1 MPVLRE
7 RREGVCGMKIL
18 VGKLVVFCVKVSLVL
33 PVFGE
38 KFSEPKEFTHF
49 ESNLGEQRLVDVVRP
64 WVGVTPMELA
74 PNAVVLGSLK
84 NRSYVPAQ
92 SLQEDVGLLIPVEK
106 EEEVNEEMEAPVE
119 LPENVNYPLEIRG
132 NPIPVERTA
141 RGWVGPLPH
150 ELAPRA
156 VPLGS
161 LANRRKITRS
171 HYAKP
176 RPAPRES
183 KPIPSEIQPAALK
196 SQAESVEPSREV
208 SPPSPQTQE
217 EQPALNMSI
226 FASTRGYYTHN
237 VLRLNGE
244 NDGAMVWENMAGASL
259 SARPFALGK
268 YVTLVPSLDLMM
280 QTAAYEE
287 KEVGGANLAEI
298 LGYRFGMVKTGLS
311 FSFPRDISL
320 SLGYEYTMLNSL
332 DTGEKMSDGF
342 APSLRLSKM
351 FALSDTTLLMMDGS
365 ARYSMTDRVLPYPIP
380 GQFADDGDNYQLG
393 LSLSLIQILGAN
405 GQFMLMPS
413 LSITRSEYVKNTND
427 GRVDWST
434 VVGLNGSWHAT
445 DWLSLDLGLTW
456 SIMQMND
463 IGKALQGDS
472 AKYQALDI
480 GGSIMASHKF

>member
-1 MPVLRE
+1 
-7 RREGVCGMKIL
+7 
-18 VGKLVVFCVKVSLVL
+18 
-33 PVFGE
+33 
-38 KFSEPKEFTHF
+38 
-49 ESNLGEQRLVDVVRP
+49 
-64 WVGVTPMELA
+64 
-74 PNAVVLGSLK
+74 
-84 NRSYVPAQ
+84 VPAE
-92 SLQEDVGLLIPVEK
+92 SLQGEVGPLVPVGK
-106 EEEVNEEMEAPVE
+106 EEEVEEEEAQVD
-119 LPENVNYPLEIRG
+119 LPENVNYPLNISGE
-132 NPIPVERTA
+132 PVPVNKTSE
-141 RGWVGPLPH
+141 GWVGPLPH
-150 ELAPRA
+150 ELAPHAIR
-156 VPLGS
+156 LGS
-161 LANRRKITRS
+161 LANRRQ
-171 HYAKP
+171 
-176 RPAPRES
+176 
-183 KPIPSEIQPAALK
+183 IPVRTAVPKQKVTKEKASP
-196 SQAESVEPSREV
+196 PV
-208 SPPSPQTQE
+208 SPPANPAPPKTVEDANVE
-217 EQPALNMSI
+217 EEEVAPLNMSI

-244 NDGAMVWENMAGASL
+244 DDGARVWENMAGASL
-259 SARPFALGK
+259 STRPFALGQ

-332 DTGEKMSDGF
+332 DTGDKMSDGF

-434 VVGLNGSWHAT
+434 VVGLNGSWQAT

>member
-1 MPVLRE
+1 MR
-7 RREGVCGMKIL
+7 IL
-18 VGKLVVFCVKVSLVL
+18 VGKFFVFCVQVSLFL

-38 KFSEPKEFTHF
+38 KFSEPKEFTNF

-84 NRSYVPAQ
+84 NRSYVPAK
-92 SLQEDVGLLIPVEK
+92 SLQEDVGRLIPVEK
-106 EEEVNEEMEAPVE
+106 EEEASEEEEASVE

-132 NPIPVERTA
+132 NPIPVKRSA
-141 RGWVGPLPH
+141 HGWVGPLPH
-150 ELAPRA
+150 ELAPR
-156 VPLGS
+156 VIPLGS
-161 LANRRKITRS
+161 LANRRQVTRRVPVPKERVKERD
-171 HYAKP
+171 AIREEPVGP
-176 RPAPRES
+176 RREEGELEIPMETAEDVAP
-183 KPIPSEIQPAALK
+183 
-196 SQAESVEPSREV
+196 
-208 SPPSPQTQE
+208 
-217 EQPALNMSI
+217 LNMSI

-237 VLRLNGE
+237 VLRLDGGE
-244 NDGAMVWENMAGASL
+244 DGASVWENMAGASL
-259 SARPFALGK
+259 STRPFALGQ
-268 YVTLVPSLDLMM
+268 YVTLVPSLDLMI
-280 QTAAYEE
+280 QSAAYED

-332 DTGEKMSDGF
+332 DTGDKMSDGF

-351 FALSDTTLLMMDGS
+351 FALGDTTLLMLDGS

-393 LSLSLIQILGAN
+393 LSLSLIQLLGEN

-413 LSITRSEYVKNTND
+413 LSITRSEYVRNTND

-434 VVGLNGSWHAT
+434 VLGLNGSWQIT
-445 DWLSLDLGLTW
+445 DWLSLDLGLSW

-463 IGKALQGDS
+463 LGKALQGDS

-480 GGSIMASHKF
+480 GGSIMASHSF